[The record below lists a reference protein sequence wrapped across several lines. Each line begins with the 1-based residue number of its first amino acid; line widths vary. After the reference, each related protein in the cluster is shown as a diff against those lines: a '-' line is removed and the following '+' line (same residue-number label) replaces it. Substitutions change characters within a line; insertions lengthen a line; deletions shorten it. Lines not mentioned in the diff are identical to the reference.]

1 MGIKNNLAVVLL
13 LGLAAADDQPAGL
26 LNAVESVVTA
36 NASPIHNGIESLLSQ
51 AGSLLQSQ
59 SPSTTTD
66 LASLTGPTTV
76 VIGSQTY
83 TIPSIETSLST
94 PSSTSPSSA
103 IASTT
108 ENARPILTSTAS
120 TTLSSATSASSSKQ
134 SSQTNNSGDKRLGII
149 LGVVLGSIA
158 IAIGAFLIWFLH
170 RRRKNTGT
178 FFKNRPSSP
187 SDTEVS
193 SWRTNGE
200 AEKYGR
206 RSDAPPLLE
215 PQMAAHGGGGGGGY
229 ATRTWTNDDDD
240 MNLGYHG
247 YRLDDHHGPAELSAE
262 RSERGSFQRT
272 ATLED
277 NDQYAAHGRQ
287 DRPPTP
293 FSPDSFGATIA
304 SPVSPIEQEPQ
315 RRRSSSGFWPAPPPR
330 HSAEGYRNLDR
341 SPVSHQPSLAALA
354 GSVAQDYPHPYY
366 QNPFASHE
374 DYELQDGYA
383 DVYHHGEGPLTPDIP
398 SRSPRRQSTPMVY
411 YPSSDE
417 LGKFNFGVAGDGR
430 PQRRPSELGA

>member
-26 LNAVESVVTA
+26 FNAVESVVTA

-51 AGSLLQSQ
+51 ANSLLQSQ
-59 SPSTTTD
+59 SPSTTITD
-66 LASLTGPTTV
+66 LASITGTTTV

-83 TIPSIETSLST
+83 TLPSTETSLSSS
-94 PSSTSPSSA
+94 SSTSPSSA

-120 TTLSSATSASSSKQ
+120 TTLSSATSAASKQ
-134 SSQTNNSGDKRLGII
+134 SSQSNNSGDKRLGII

-158 IAIGAFLIWFLH
+158 VAIGAFLIWFLH

-178 FFKNRPSSP
+178 FFKRRPSSP

-193 SWRTNGE
+193 SWRSNGE

-206 RSDAPPLLE
+206 PDAPPLLE
-215 PQMAAHGGGGGGGY
+215 PQMAAHGGY

-240 MNLGYHG
+240 MHLGYRG
-247 YRLDDHHGPAELSAE
+247 YRLDDHDGPAELSAE
-262 RSERGSFQRT
+262 RSERGSFRRT
-272 ATLED
+272 ED
-277 NDQYAAHGRQ
+277 GYVRDRQ

-293 FSPDSFGATIA
+293 FSPESFNATA
-304 SPVSPIEQEPQ
+304 ACPVSPIEQEPQ
-315 RRRSSSGFWPAPPPR
+315 RRRSSGFWPPR
-330 HSAEGYRNLDR
+330 GSSEGYRNLDR

-374 DYELQDGYA
+374 DYDEDGYA
-383 DVYHHGEGPLTPDIP
+383 DPYRGPITPDIP

-417 LGKFNFGVAGDGR
+417 LGKFNFGVENGR
-430 PQRRPSELGA
+430 HGRPSELGA

>member
-1 MGIKNNLAVVLL
+1 MGIKNTLAIVLM

-36 NASPIHNGIESLLSQ
+36 NASPIQSGIESLLSQ

-59 SPSTTTD
+59 SPSTTVTNE
-66 LASLTGPTTV
+66 A
-76 VIGSQTY
+76 SQTY
-83 TIPSIETSLST
+83 TITSMETSLSSS
-94 PSSTSPSSA
+94 SSTSPSSA

-120 TTLSSATSASSSKQ
+120 TTLSSATSAASKQ
-134 SSQTNNSGDKRLGII
+134 PSQPNNLGDKRLGII

-158 IAIGAFLIWFLH
+158 VAIGAFLIWFLH

-178 FFKNRPSSP
+178 FFKRRPSSP

-206 RSDAPPLLE
+206 TDAPPLLE
-215 PQMAAHGGGGGGGY
+215 PQMAAHGGY
-229 ATRTWTNDDDD
+229 PTRTWTNEDDD
-240 MNLGYHG
+240 MHLGYHG
-247 YRLDDHHGPAELSAE
+247 YRLDEHNGPAELSAE

-272 ATLED
+272 ED
-277 NDQYAAHGRQ
+277 GYVRDRQ

-293 FSPDSFGATIA
+293 FSPESFNTAPA
-304 SPVSPIEQEPQ
+304 CPVSPIEQEPQ
-315 RRRSSSGFWPAPPPR
+315 RRRSSGFWPPR
-330 HSAEGYRNLDR
+330 GSLEGYRNLDR
-341 SPVSHQPSLAALA
+341 SPVSHQPSLAGLA

-374 DYELQDGYA
+374 DYDEDGYA
-383 DVYHHGEGPLTPDIP
+383 DPYQGPITPDIP

-417 LGKFNFGVAGDGR
+417 LGKFNFGVEDGR
-430 PQRRPSELGA
+430 HGRPSELGA